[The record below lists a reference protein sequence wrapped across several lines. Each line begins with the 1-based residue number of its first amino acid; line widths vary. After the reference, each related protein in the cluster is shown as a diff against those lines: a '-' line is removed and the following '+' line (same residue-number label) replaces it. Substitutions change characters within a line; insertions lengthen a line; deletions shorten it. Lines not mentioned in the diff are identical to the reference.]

1 MPNIK
6 RATIWG
12 LILFLII
19 FVITTILVLIS
30 PDMHLI
36 IGVIFWPFGIFL
48 YSKFVYF
55 RKEGTEAAIKEGFIV
70 GLYWSI
76 ISIICDIILVVDVL
90 GFGWE
95 LFSSPSSWAL
105 YVHYAEIVVF
115 TILGALTEKKL

>member
-12 LILFLII
+12 LILFFII
-19 FVITTILVLIS
+19 LVITSILVLLS
-30 PDMHLI
+30 PDMVLI
-36 IGVIFWPFGIFL
+36 ISIVIWPFGIFL
-48 YSKFVYF
+48 YSKFAYF
-55 RKEGTEAAIKEGFIV
+55 RKEGTEASIKEGFIV

-76 ISIICDIILVVDVL
+76 ISIICDIILVVYLL

-95 LFSSPSSWAL
+95 LFLSTSSWAL

-115 TILGALTEKKL
+115 TILGALTERT